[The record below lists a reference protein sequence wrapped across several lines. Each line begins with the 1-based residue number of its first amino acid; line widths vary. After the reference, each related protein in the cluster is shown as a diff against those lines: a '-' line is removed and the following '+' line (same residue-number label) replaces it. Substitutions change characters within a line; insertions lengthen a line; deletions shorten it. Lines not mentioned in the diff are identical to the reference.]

1 MLTPEARHS
10 IEQSVLCWLAT
21 SGSNG
26 QPSVSPKEIFTSQ
39 GDQALLIANIAS
51 PGSVRNIRENPRVCV
66 SVLDIFTQRG
76 AQIFGTAKVITKSD
90 EKFGALAEPLIELAG
105 PDYPFSSLFH
115 VTVKSCKQII
125 APRYRL
131 FPDTTEQQQ
140 IESAMRTYGVRPDT
154 TATN

>member
-21 SGSNG
+21 SNSSG
-26 QPSVSPKEIFTSQ
+26 QPSVSPKEIFAPH
-39 GDQALLIANIAS
+39 GDDALLIANIAS
-51 PGSVRNIRENPRVCV
+51 PGSMKNIRGNPRVCV

-76 AQIFGTAKVITKSD
+76 NQIFGTAEIITKSD
-90 EKFGALAEPLIELAG
+90 SRFGGYSEPLIALAG

-115 VTVKSCKQII
+115 ITVNSCKEIV
-125 APRYRL
+125 APRYKL
-131 FPDTTEQQQ
+131 FPDTTEQEQ
-140 IESAMRTYGVRPDT
+140 IESAMHTYGVRPNT